1 MRRFASI
8 FFAAFALGAGA
19 YLATTQIAASSP
31 ARSRTVTLRF
41 GDVAVFGKVQ
51 CIATAE
57 ARVKHLLCQRRPRRT
72 ARYEAAVFPDAI
84 EVFRVGNPD
93 PIFTAP

>member
-8 FFAAFALGAGA
+8 LFAAFALSAGA
-19 YLATTQIAASSP
+19 YLAATQIAASAP
-31 ARSRTVTLRF
+31 ARTRTVTLRF

-57 ARVKHLLCQRRPRRT
+57 ARVQHLLCQRRPRRT
-72 ARYEAAVFPDAI
+72 ARYEAAIIADEI
-84 EVFRVGNPD
+84 EVFQLGDPD
-93 PIFTAP
+93 PIFTTP